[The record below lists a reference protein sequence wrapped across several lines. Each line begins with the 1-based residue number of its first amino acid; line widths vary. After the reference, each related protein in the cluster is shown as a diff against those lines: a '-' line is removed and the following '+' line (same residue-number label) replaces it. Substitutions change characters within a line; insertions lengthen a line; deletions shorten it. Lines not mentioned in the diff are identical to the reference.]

1 MISTEKTNILI
12 QGLKAI
18 IQESAEKTTARNIAE
33 QTLEE
38 YYKDE
43 I

>member
-1 MISTEKTNILI
+1 MISQEKVKILI

-18 IQESAEKTTARNIAE
+18 IQESAEKSASKDIAK

-38 YYKDE
+38 YYKIE
-43 I
+43 K